1 MLRRIRYSKS
11 ISACTGPVRSA
22 QADPA
27 GVTTIQTTTL
37 FIGLTREVAFAGL
50 PIMYL
55 VVLICVVMLG
65 FIFTG
70 SFIYFILMSGVGYT
84 ALRALAAYDPKIID
98 VFIATMKS
106 TRMSPGLLKGEGVV
120 YRA

>member
-1 MLRRIRYSKS
+1 M
-11 ISACTGPVRSA
+11 
-22 QADPA
+22 
-27 GVTTIQTTTL
+27 GVKTIQTTTL

-55 VVLICVVMLG
+55 VLLICVVMLG

-70 SFIYFILMSGVGYT
+70 SFIYFVVVSGVGYT

-98 VFIATMKS
+98 VFIATVKS
-106 TRMSPGLLKGEGVV
+106 TRMSPEIFKREGVV

>member
-1 MLRRIRYSKS
+1 VK
-11 ISACTGPVRSA
+11 
-22 QADPA
+22 
-27 GVTTIQTTTL
+27 TTTL
-37 FIGLTREVAFAGL
+37 FIGLTREVSFAGL

-55 VVLICVVMLG
+55 VLLICVVMLG

-70 SFIYFILMSGVGYT
+70 SFIYFVVSSGVGYT

-106 TRMSPGLLKGEGVV
+106 TRMNTALLKGEGVV